1 MDKHV
6 PECLLWIYV
15 SLKEDISVWWFD
27 YISNRFHTLLV
38 FAILIERDLPI
49 FIRNWTG
56 SSVHLYHISITV
68 SWGYR
73 LKNRSIPLFHVF
85 VRFAKPERAL
95 WIYQGSPMMAC
106 NHFSLKFT
114 IEMCDEDSKKPVY
127 FVGVFT
133 PLFYTRSI
141 RYEVVGKWKWNQ

>member
-1 MDKHV
+1 MDMHV
-6 PECLLWIYV
+6 HECLLWIYV

-27 YISNRFHTLLV
+27 YISNRCHTLLV

-56 SSVHLYHISITV
+56 NSVHLYHISTTV
-68 SWGYR
+68 SWGYW
-73 LKNRSIPLFHVF
+73 LKNRSISLFYVF

-114 IEMCDEDSKKPVY
+114 IEMCDKDSKKPVY
-127 FVGVFT
+127 FVSVFKL
-133 PLFYTRSI
+133 LFYTRSI

>member
-1 MDKHV
+1 MDMHV

-27 YISNRFHTLLV
+27 YISNRCHILLV

-56 SSVHLYHISITV
+56 NSVHLYHISTTV
-68 SWGYR
+68 SWGYW
-73 LKNRSIPLFHVF
+73 LKNRSIPLFYVF

-106 NHFSLKFT
+106 NNFSLKFT

-127 FVGVFT
+127 FVSVFKL
-133 PLFYTRSI
+133 LFYTLSI